1 MEHIKVSG
9 NCNILSFGSRAKGK
23 SVRKE
28 PLLLMGFGLPGDV
41 LVGSFWKGEQKKA
54 DVLGKRHAPAPFFF
68 GFWKFKS
75 IQKILPCKDFFFLGG
90 GGFTHICILSSCTL
104 DGHLIIRICTAQ
116 HEQPHSH
123 E

>member
-28 PLLLMGFGLPGDV
+28 PLLLMGFGLQGDV

-75 IQKILPCKDFFFLGG
+75 IQKILPCKDFFWGG
-90 GGFTHICILSSCTL
+90 GIPPYL
-104 DGHLIIRICTAQ
+104 
-116 HEQPHSH
+116 HSLLLH
-123 E
+123 SRWASDHQDLYCSTRTTPQS